1 MTPSQENRTSGSNRS
16 QDNHTQGNS
25 RNRNRRRNANRRS
38 FGNDYDRGAT
48 VAFFRRWW
56 KVLLV
61 VFVVAAAVSVAASFC
76 VTPRY
81 KSSVILFPTN
91 SNRLSKAITAN
102 RYSLD
107 YMDYGIERDCEYTI
121 QILLSQS
128 MEDAVCKRFNL
139 MEHYGISPD
148 DPHKLF
154 KLHEAYRSYVS
165 VKRTEYL
172 GVEVGV
178 LDVDPQYASDI
189 ANFIAANY
197 DTLCHQ
203 IHRDRAVDAFRIMDG
218 VCAELESEI
227 DSISAKGGN
236 GELVSMKRQE
246 LAAMQTLRAE
256 RKVDLGEN
264 ASYKFWLDQAS
275 PSDKKAY
282 PKRAVIVLLGSLGTL
297 LMCILVLLVAD
308 RCRKQ
313 EGRR

>member
-1 MTPSQENRTSGSNRS
+1 MTSTQENRAQGSNR
-16 QDNHTQGNS
+16 G
-25 RNRNRRRNANRRS
+25 RNTSPARRRNPRRRT
-38 FGNDYDRGAT
+38 FGNDYDRGVT

-56 KVLLV
+56 KVLLI

-139 MEHYGISPD
+139 MEHYGISSD

-197 DTLCHQ
+197 DTLCQQ
-203 IHRDRAVDAFRIMDG
+203 IHRDRAADAFRIMDG

-227 DSISAKGGN
+227 DSISARGGN
-236 GELVSMKRQE
+236 GELVTMKRQE
-246 LAAMQTLRAE
+246 LAEMQTLRAE
-256 RKVDLGEN
+256 RKVDLDQK

-282 PKRAVIVLLGSLGTL
+282 PKRAVIVLLGSFGTL
-297 LMCILVLLVAD
+297 LMCILVLLLTD

-313 EGRR
+313 GEGR